1 MMADYPQEDE
11 STRFYRIRCTKVMW
25 VGGELIFASMSAVSL
40 AVFSVAST
48 AILIIPKGQWIFHFS
63 DATTK
68 YLSVYPD
75 RTGDAVVQL
84 LPINLYNQV
93 TLPDV
98 YKRQIL
104 MRRSYA
110 SAIHTRGS
118 LLANRVPCSKRS
130 DHRRVPIWKLCWTAK

>member
-1 MMADYPQEDE
+1 MVLLILPLFYLTMMADYPQEDE

-25 VGGELIFASMSAVSL
+25 VGGELIFASMSAVSF
-40 AVFSVAST
+40 AIFSVVST

-93 TLPDV
+93 TL
-98 YKRQIL
+98 RL
-104 MRRSYA
+104 LCERRYY
-110 SAIHTRGS
+110 
-118 LLANRVPCSKRS
+118 C
-130 DHRRVPIWKLCWTAK
+130 LCCIFFY